1 MFNIFGA
8 TIGTGGIIGI
18 ILAVVALM
26 IILWFIGV
34 MNRLRQLELKV
45 NEAESGIDVALTKR
59 FDMLTKMLQTTKGYA
74 KHEAETLEK
83 VVKWRQGIPKEATLK
98 DKEEFFN
105 QLNQVAQGINVV
117 VEKYPDL
124 KANTVFME
132 LQSAVANTEE
142 HLQAARRLY
151 NANVT
156 TINTII
162 VTFPQSIV
170 ANMIKMEKK
179 PYFEA
184 EEQKRQDVQFDF

>member
-1 MFNIFGA
+1 MITLLN
-8 TIGTGGIIGI
+8 TGVIIAI
-18 ILAVVALM
+18 IVVALVL
-26 IILWFIGV
+26 IVVFWFIGV
-34 MNRLRQLELKV
+34 MNQLRQLELKV
-45 NEAESGIDVALTKR
+45 QEAESGIDVALTKR

-83 VVKWRQGIPKEATLK
+83 VVKWRAGIPKDATLK

-124 KANTVFME
+124 KANTVFLE
-132 LQSAVANTEE
+132 LQTAVANTEE

-156 TINTII
+156 RINTII

-170 ANMIKMEKK
+170 AKQIHMEKK

-184 EEQKRQDVQFDF
+184 EEAKKQDVKCEF

>member
-1 MFNIFGA
+1 MFNI
-8 TIGTGGIIGI
+8 TLSSIGTGGIVLIVIAALVFI
-18 ILAVVALM
+18 I
-26 IILWFIGV
+26 IIWFIGV

-83 VVKWRQGIPKEATLK
+83 VVKWRSGIPKDATLK

-124 KANTVFME
+124 KANTVFLE

-156 TINTII
+156 SINTII

-170 ANMIKMEKK
+170 ANMIKMAKK

-184 EEQKRQDVQFDF
+184 EEQKRQDVTFDF

>member
-1 MFNIFGA
+1 MI
-8 TIGTGGIIGI
+8 TLLSTGGIVAI
-18 ILAVVALM
+18 IVVAL
-26 IILWFIGV
+26 ILIVVFWFIGT
-34 MNRLRQLELKV
+34 MNHLRQLELKV
-45 NEAESGIDVALTKR
+45 QEAESGIDVALTKR

-74 KHEAETLEK
+74 KHESETLEK
-83 VVKWRQGIPKEATLK
+83 VVKWRSGIPKNATIQ
-98 DKEEFFN
+98 DKQEFLG
-105 QLNQVAQGINVV
+105 QLDKVAQGINVV

-124 KANTVFME
+124 KANTIFME

-170 ANMIKMEKK
+170 ANAIHMEKK

-184 EEQKRQDVQFDF
+184 EEAKREDVKFEF